1 MTTRMSPFVVPSEAS
16 RSLALVRAAIA
27 EHRRHGPRSI
37 HVPPPP
43 DFAGPPTV
51 GRRSRRGDYD
61 ACQMNPSVAGK
72 SYPDATF
79 TVDPARVGAFN
90 TVFDDASGVPVTF
103 VTAAEFTVLP
113 TIVGDPEL
121 DLDFTRVLHGGQEYT
136 FARALRSGET
146 LTVRTRIDSIRV

>member
-1 MTTRMSPFVVPSEAS
+1 
-16 RSLALVRAAIA
+16 
-27 EHRRHGPRSI
+27 
-37 HVPPPP
+37 
-43 DFAGPPTV
+43 
-51 GRRSRRGDYD
+51 
-61 ACQMNPSVAGK
+61 MNPSVAGK

-146 LTVRTRIDSIRV
+146 LTVRTRIDSIRVLGGNGLLAIVTELVGADGEIACTARSTMIERKSA